1 MSDDVVFD
9 RDGEPHFDSAC
20 ARRDYYR
27 QEEIKAL
34 RREVEEAC
42 LEMIE
47 RIDSVLSADDSP
59 ELGSGGTTCMGSV
72 EDVFNHYNVPDPM
85 TAPEVSPY
93 QRIID
98 RLKAVEA
105 RRDD

>member
-1 MSDDVVFD
+1 MSKDK
-9 RDGEPHFDSAC
+9 
-20 ARRDYYR
+20 
-27 QEEIKAL
+27 EIETL

-47 RIDSVLSADDSP
+47 RIDSILSADDSP
-59 ELGSGGTTCMGSV
+59 ELGSGGTTCFSSA
-72 EDVFNHYNVPDPM
+72 EDVFTHYNVPQDPM
-85 TAPEVSPY
+85 TAPEVSPF

-98 RLKAVEA
+98 RLREKKCLREIEA

>member
-27 QEEIKAL
+27 QEETRAL

-42 LEMIE
+42 LEMIR
-47 RIDSVLSADDSP
+47 RIDEVFVENERP
-59 ELGSGGTTCMGSV
+59 PGSV
-72 EDVFNHYNVPDPM
+72 EDVFTHTVEDPFPGNSVPDPM
-85 TAPEVSPY
+85 TAPEVSPF

-98 RLKAVEA
+98 KLKEKKAH
-105 RRDD
+105 RDD